1 MHFSGI
7 VLCGVLA
14 ALANASKVVLKDN
27 GYENILVSISEKATR
42 NQADEIIRTIKVSQ
56 ILTFG
61 LRYNSD
67 G

>member
-14 ALANASKVVLKDN
+14 ALANASKVVLKVN